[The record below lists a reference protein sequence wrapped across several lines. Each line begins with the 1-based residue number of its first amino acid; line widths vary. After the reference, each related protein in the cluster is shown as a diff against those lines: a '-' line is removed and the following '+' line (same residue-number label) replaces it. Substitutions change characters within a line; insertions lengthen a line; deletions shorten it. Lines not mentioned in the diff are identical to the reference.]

1 MKKENAHKSD
11 LSRTDQV
18 GVYIMMRNKLKTIR
32 TYNSRKAFKRL
43 RTPGDF
49 LNAVRSFESES
60 ETRKSAAEKAAS
72 LWFLER
78 LIREARIF
86 DNGSFLLAEPAIE
99 RFKPILHVGWGMDVL
114 SETGFD
120 FPRFTTVIKC
130 STDPKYRLLVMEPL
144 GMIYTASQQPLKSF
158 ITGINIASIP
168 DQKSLSA
175 FFAHF
180 SAAETQMISHGY
192 GRGIYFQAYSLCSA
206 LKKARD
212 CPGFF
217 NSLYSIRGIAF
228 AHTMVNGSHLD
239 RVFLTADK
247 LVASDLGS
255 EETRFFHDGVTAALS
270 FLEWN
275 LPGVLESLEENRY
288 TGKAREMVKSYL
300 TSGGVYRL

>member
-1 MKKENAHKSD
+1 MKKENAYKLD
-11 LSRTDQV
+11 YSRADQV
-18 GVYIMMRNKLKTIR
+18 GVYIMLRNKLKTIR

-43 RTPGDF
+43 NTPGDF
-49 LNAVRSFESES
+49 LNAVRRFESES
-60 ETRKSAAEKAAS
+60 ERKKSAAEKAAS

-114 SETGFD
+114 RETGFD

-130 STDPKYRLLVMEPL
+130 SADPKYRLLAMEPI
-144 GMIYTASQQPLKSF
+144 GVIYIASQQPLKSH
-158 ITGINIASIP
+158 IIGINIPPIP

-180 SAAETQMISHGY
+180 SESETQMISHGY

-212 CPGFF
+212 CPVFF
-217 NSLYSIRGIAF
+217 NTLYSIRGIAF
-228 AHTMVNGSHLD
+228 AYTMVNGSHLD

-247 LVASDLGS
+247 LASSDWGS
-255 EETRFFHDGVTAALS
+255 EETRFFHDGLTSALS

-275 LPGVLESLEENRY
+275 LPGLLESLEENRY
-288 TGKAREMVKSYL
+288 TEKAREMVKSYRA
-300 TSGGVYRL
+300 SGGVYRL

>member
-1 MKKENAHKSD
+1 MKKENAYKSD
-11 LSRTDQV
+11 YRRADQV

-43 RTPGDF
+43 NTPGDF
-49 LNAVRSFESES
+49 LNAVRGFESES
-60 ETRKSAAEKAAS
+60 ERRKSAAEKAAG

-86 DNGSFLLAEPAIE
+86 DNGSFLLAEPVIE

-120 FPRFTTVIKC
+120 FSRFTTVIKH
-130 STDPKYRLLVMEPL
+130 SADPKYKLLVVEPI
-144 GMIYTASQQPLKSF
+144 GIIYAAGQQPLKSL
-158 ITGINIASIP
+158 ITGINIPPIP

-180 SAAETQMISHGY
+180 SEEETQMISHGY

-212 CPGFF
+212 CPVFF
-217 NSLYSIRGIAF
+217 DTLYSIKGISF
-228 AHTMVNGSHLD
+228 AYTLVNSSHLD
-239 RVFLTADK
+239 KVFLTADK
-247 LVASDLGS
+247 LASSDLGS
-255 EETRFFHDGVTAALS
+255 EETRFFHDGVTSALS

-275 LPGVLESLEENRY
+275 LPGLLESLEENRY
-288 TGKAREMVKSYL
+288 TEKARQIVKSYRA
-300 TSGGVYRL
+300 SGGVYRF

>member
-1 MKKENAHKSD
+1 MKKENAYKLD
-11 LSRTDQV
+11 YSRADQV
-18 GVYIMMRNKLKTIR
+18 GVYIMLRNKLKTIR

-43 RTPGDF
+43 NTPGDF
-49 LNAVRSFESES
+49 LNAVRRFESES
-60 ETRKSAAEKAAS
+60 ERRKSAAEKAAS

-130 STDPKYRLLVMEPL
+130 SADPKYRLLAMEPI
-144 GMIYTASQQPLKSF
+144 GIIYIAGQQPLKSH
-158 ITGINIASIP
+158 IIGINIPPIP

-180 SAAETQMISHGY
+180 SETENQMISHGY

-217 NSLYSIRGIAF
+217 NTLYSIKGIAF
-228 AHTMVNGSHLD
+228 AYTMVNGSHLD
-239 RVFLTADK
+239 KVFLTADK
-247 LVASDLGS
+247 LASSDLGS
-255 EETRFFHDGVTAALS
+255 EETRCFHDGVTSALS

-275 LPGVLESLEENRY
+275 LPGLLESLEENRY
-288 TGKAREMVKSYL
+288 TEKAREIVNSYRA
-300 TSGGVYRL
+300 SGGVYRF